1 MADPIVDELR
11 RLAGPELY
19 RRNAFRISGLRADA
33 NARTTRQVAQRLRA
47 ALEVGADIDL
57 GTATSRDPHE
67 IQAAC
72 DLILGDPRRRLVHE
86 VFAPWGDDVS
96 GCGCHPQVHQDHDA
110 AVAAHNDSISREQSR
125 GTPDVEWSR
134 ASQSWSKV
142 AGVLTNH
149 LEYRVREL
157 DDRQLDDSAVAGIE
171 RELPRTLVQPAVDLA
186 VAGPLGR
193 TGVLVKTARRF
204 PKAET
209 VHRRLVEA
217 AAAPLYDD
225 LEERR
230 TQVARRIGEEPVD
243 PIVAEIERDLLP
255 QLQRLDALLPA
266 KNNHRTS
273 ALHDQLAIL
282 LNNCAVDLMNRGE
295 ASDGR
300 AERWLDRATKLVI
313 DQRDRDLI
321 DENREALLENQRAMR
336 EFREQV
342 DYLFRMRGK
351 YAAQRLLR
359 QARAQTSSPSVRAE
373 IDQMLAEISAG
384 TFNALYSPSPQVK
397 RPPRQPVR
405 RKRRRRRRLVAWL
418 LVLALI
424 GLGVWHWWPQKINIS
439 NDKISDNA
447 AAGTCLDDQPDG
459 WLTSPT
465 DLRGADCDSLHWG
478 EILGYVA
485 ITKVPAAYPGDV
497 QANALGQFL
506 CGEALVQQRLNE
518 SEYDVTVVHA
528 PAQRWNNG
536 KNASKYE
543 NYAACVVHRHDGLDI
558 GSDQVTRPDEPKGPK
573 PVAMDLQGAKVADNA
588 PVGTC
593 IRDRIDGQAT
603 DGVLANEVKIVRCS
617 EWHWGQIFGYPTLYE
632 AGQSFPGESEVN
644 ALTRR
649 ACAAG
654 IPSLPGFAT
663 WVGPPSYPMWED
675 DKQVKYAVCLV
686 HRADNKPFK
695 GAAK

>member
-19 RRNAFRISGLRADA
+19 RRNAFLISGLRADA
-33 NARTTRQVAQRLRA
+33 DARTTRQVAQRLRA

-86 VFAPWGDDVS
+86 MFALWGDDVS
-96 GCGCHPQVHQDHDA
+96 RCGCESLMHRMHDS
-110 AVAAHNDSISREQSR
+110 AVAAHSATISQEQNGGR
-125 GTPDVEWSR
+125 PDEEWK
-134 ASQSWSKV
+134 AVWQIWSLFL
-142 AGVLTNH
+142 ADATSH
-149 LEYRVREL
+149 LESRVREL
-157 DDRQLDDSAVAGIE
+157 DDRQLDRAAVATIE
-171 RELPRTLVQPAVDLA
+171 TELPRTLVQPLVDLA
-186 VAGPLGR
+186 VTGPVSRAG
-193 TGVLVKTARRF
+193 TLVDIAGKF
-204 PKAET
+204 PNAERL
-209 VHRRLVEA
+209 HRRLLEA
-217 AAAPLYDD
+217 AAAPLYED

-243 PIVAEIERDLLP
+243 PLVAEIERDLLP
-255 QLQRLDALLPA
+255 QLQRLDALLPP
-266 KNNHRTS
+266 KDNHRTS

-282 LNNCAVDLMNRGE
+282 LNNCAVELMNRGD
-295 ASDGR
+295 AADGR
-300 AERWLDRATKLVI
+300 AERWLDRAAKLVI

-321 DENREALLENQRAMR
+321 TENRDALLENRRAMR

-342 DYLFRMRGK
+342 EYLFRTSGK

-384 TFNALYSPSPQVK
+384 TFNSFYSPSPGTTRPT
-397 RPPRQPVR
+397 RPPRKSVS
-405 RKRRRRRRLVAWL
+405 RKRRRGRRLVAWL

-424 GLGVWHWWPQKINIS
+424 GLGVWHWWPQKISIA

-447 AAGTCLDDQPDG
+447 PAGTCLDEQPAG
-459 WLTSPT
+459 PQTGLS
-465 DLRGADCDSLHWG
+465 GSNCDSPHWG
-478 EILGYVA
+478 EIIGYVA
-485 ITKVPAAYPGDV
+485 ITKVPATYPGDA

-506 CGEALVQQRLNE
+506 CGEKMVQQRLNDDV
-518 SEYDVTVVHA
+518 YDVTTLHA

-543 NYAACVVHRHDGLDI
+543 NYAACVVHRQDGLDLYS
-558 GSDQVTRPDEPKGPK
+558 GVTPVAELSDPK
-573 PVAMDLQGAKVADNA
+573 PVAMDLQAEKVADNA

-593 IRDRIDGQAT
+593 VRDRINGQVT
-603 DGVLANEVKIVRCS
+603 DGALIDQVMIVRCT

-632 AGQSFPGESEVN
+632 AGQSFPGDSEVN
-644 ALTRR
+644 DLSRR
-649 ACAAG
+649 ACAAR

-663 WVGPPSYPMWED
+663 WVGPPDYPSWKDLE
-675 DKQVKYAVCLV
+675 QVKYAICVV

>member
-1 MADPIVDELR
+1 M
-11 RLAGPELY
+11 
-19 RRNAFRISGLRADA
+19 
-33 NARTTRQVAQRLRA
+33 
-47 ALEVGADIDL
+47 GADIDL
-57 GTATSRDPHE
+57 GTASSRDPHE

-110 AVAAHNDSISREQSR
+110 AVAAHHESISREQSR
-125 GTPDVEWSR
+125 GTPDIEWSR

-142 AGVLTNH
+142 SGALTNH
-149 LEYRVREL
+149 LEYRVRVL

-186 VAGPLGR
+186 VNGPLGR

-217 AAAPLYDD
+217 AAAPLYED

-243 PIVAEIERDLLP
+243 PLVAEIERDLLP
-255 QLQRLDALLPA
+255 QLKRLDALLPP
-266 KNNHRTS
+266 KDNHRTS

-282 LNNCAVDLMNRGE
+282 LNNCAVELMNRGD
-295 ASDGR
+295 AGDGR
-300 AERWLDRATKLVI
+300 AERWLDRARKLVI

-321 DENREALLENQRAMR
+321 TENRDAVLENQRAMR

-342 DYLFRMRGK
+342 EYLFRMSGK

-384 TFNALYSPSPQVK
+384 TFDSFYSPSPQTTRPT
-397 RPPRQPVR
+397 RPPRKPVSP
-405 RKRRRRRRLVAWL
+405 KRRRGRRLVAWL

-424 GLGVWHWWPQKINIS
+424 GLGVWHWWPQKISIS

-447 AAGTCLDDQPDG
+447 PAGTCLDEQPAG
-459 WLTSPT
+459 PQTGLS
-465 DLRGADCDSLHWG
+465 GSDCDSPHWG
-478 EILGYVA
+478 EIIGYVA
-485 ITKVPAAYPGDV
+485 ITKVPATYPGDA

-506 CGEALVQQRLNE
+506 CGEKMVQQRLNDDV
-518 SEYDVTVVHA
+518 YDVTTLHA

-536 KNASKYE
+536 KNSSKYE
-543 NYAACVVHRHDGLDI
+543 NYAACVVHRQDGLDLHGGLTPI
-558 GSDQVTRPDEPKGPK
+558 AELKDPK
-573 PVAMDLQGAKVADNA
+573 PVAMDLQAKKVADNA

-593 IRDRIDGQAT
+593 VRDRINGQVT
-603 DGVLANEVKIVRCS
+603 DGALIDQVMIVRCT

-632 AGQSFPGESEVN
+632 AGQSFPGDSEVN
-644 ALTRR
+644 ALSRK
-649 ACAAG
+649 ACAAR

-663 WVGPPSYPMWED
+663 WVGPPDYPSWSDLE
-675 DKQVKYAVCLV
+675 QVKYAICVV

>member
-1 MADPIVDELR
+1 MADAVVDELR
-11 RLAGPELY
+11 RLAGPDLY
-19 RRNAFRISGLRADA
+19 RRNAFRISGLLADA

-47 ALEVGADIDL
+47 ALEVGADVDL

-96 GCGCHPQVHQDHDA
+96 ACGCHPKVHEDHDA
-110 AVAAHNDSISREQSR
+110 AVAAHNDSISQEQSR

-142 AGVLTNH
+142 SGALTNH

-193 TGVLVKTARRF
+193 TGVLVKAARRF

-217 AAAPLYDD
+217 AAAPLYED

-255 QLQRLDALLPA
+255 QLQRLDALLPS
-266 KNNHRTS
+266 KDNHRTS

-282 LNNCAVDLMNRGE
+282 LNNCAVDLMNRGKGG
-295 ASDGR
+295 DGR
-300 AERWLDRATKLVI
+300 VERWLDRAGKLVI

-321 DENREALLENQRAMR
+321 DENREAMLESQRAMR

-384 TFNALYSPSPQVK
+384 TFSTSYSPSPQVK
-397 RPPRQPVR
+397 RPPVSP
-405 RKRRRRRRLVAWL
+405 KRRRRRLVAWL

-424 GLGVWHWWPQKINIS
+424 GLGVWHWWPHQLNIS
-439 NDKISDNA
+439 DDKISGNA
-447 AAGTCLDDQPDG
+447 PAGTCLDREPDS
-459 WLTSPT
+459 WQTSPT
-465 DLRGADCDSLHWG
+465 DLRAADCDSLHWG

-485 ITKVPAAYPGDV
+485 LTKVPAAYPGDD

-506 CGEALVQQRLNE
+506 CGEKMVQQRLNDNV
-518 SEYDVTVVHA
+518 YDVAAVHA
-528 PAQRWNNG
+528 SAQRWNNG
-536 KNASKYE
+536 KNSSKYE
-543 NYAACVVHRHDGLDI
+543 NYAACVVHRQDGLDI
-558 GSDQVTRPDEPKGPK
+558 ASGLARADGLTSPK
-573 PVAMDLQGAKVADNA
+573 PVAMALGAAKVADNA

-593 IRDRIDGQAT
+593 VRDRIGGRVT
-603 DGVLANEVKIVRCS
+603 DGVLDDKVAIVRCN
-617 EWHWGQIFGYPTLYE
+617 EWHRAQIVGYPTLYE
-632 AGQSFPGESEVN
+632 AGQSFPGDSEVN
-644 ALTRR
+644 AASRS
-649 ACAAG
+649 ACAAR

-663 WVGPPSYPMWED
+663 WVGPPSYPSWTD
-675 DKQVKYAVCLV
+675 TTHAKYAVCLV

>member
-19 RRNAFRISGLRADA
+19 RRNAFRISGLLADA
-33 NARTTRQVAQRLRA
+33 NARTARQVAQRLRA

-96 GCGCHPQVHQDHDA
+96 RCGCESLVHRMHDS
-110 AVAAHNDSISREQSR
+110 AVAAHSATIGLEQDGGR
-125 GTPDVEWSR
+125 PDDEWK
-134 ASQSWSKV
+134 AVWQIWSLFL
-142 AGVLTNH
+142 AGAPAH
-149 LEYRVREL
+149 LESRVREL
-157 DDRQLDDSAVAGIE
+157 DDPQLDRAAVAAIE
-171 RELPRTLVQPAVDLA
+171 AELPRTLVQPLVDLA
-186 VAGPLGR
+186 VTGPLDRAG
-193 TGVLVKTARRF
+193 TLVDIAGRF
-204 PKAET
+204 PNAERL
-209 VHRRLVEA
+209 HRRLVEA
-217 AAAPLYDD
+217 AAAPLYED

-255 QLQRLDALLPA
+255 QLQRLDALLPS
-266 KNNHRTS
+266 KDNHRTS

-282 LNNCAVDLMNRGE
+282 LNNCAVDLMNRGK
-295 ASDGR
+295 AADGR
-300 AERWLDRATKLVI
+300 AERWLDRAGKLVI

-321 DENREALLENQRAMR
+321 DENRQAMLEKQRAMR

-384 TFNALYSPSPQVK
+384 TFNALYSPSPQAK
-397 RPPRQPVR
+397 TRPVPP
-405 RKRRRRRRLVAWL
+405 KPRRRRRLLAWL

-424 GLGVWHWWPQKINIS
+424 AVGVWHWWPQKISIS

-447 AAGTCLDDQPDG
+447 PAGTCLDAQSNG
-459 WLTSPT
+459 WQTSPT
-465 DLRGADCDSLHWG
+465 DLRGADCDSLHWA
-478 EILGYVA
+478 EILGYVQ

-518 SEYDVTVVHA
+518 SEYDVTAIHA

-543 NYAACVVHRHDGLDI
+543 NYAACVVQRHDRLDI
-558 GSDQVTRPDEPKGPK
+558 GNDRVTRPDEPKAPK
-573 PVAMDLQGAKVADNA
+573 PVAMDLDATKVADNA

-593 IRDRIDGQAT
+593 VRDRVNGQVT
-603 DGVLANEVKIVRCS
+603 DGALTDKVKIVRCS
-617 EWHWGQIFGYPTLYE
+617 EWHWGQIFGYPTLYQ
-632 AGQSFPGESEVN
+632 AGQSFPGDSEVD
-644 ALTRR
+644 AASRS
-649 ACAAG
+649 ACASK
-654 IPSLPGFAT
+654 IPSLRGFAT
-663 WVGPPSYPMWED
+663 WVGPPSYPSWED
-675 DKQVKYAVCLV
+675 LKQAKYAVCLV